1 MLIQQSVQMQQQW
14 YIPITN
20 EISYTIGMN
29 FSLSQTER
37 ESLIRQHKKERDARV
52 CDRIKAVILK
62 SSGWS
67 NKRIAEALL
76 LHPETVAEH
85 ISDWNTKKKLKPE
98 NGGSESKLTRQQ
110 TLELDQ
116 HLQNNTYTR
125 VRDIS
130 AYIHET
136 YGVNYTVSGLT
147 KWLHANNFSFK
158 EPKPTPSKADPVL
171 QKEFIAKYQSIKES
185 LPNDEVL
192 LFADPCHPT
201 MATKVAH
208 GWIKKGHDKLIKQT
222 ASRTRQNI
230 MGAINLDTQRITA
243 LFPDKVN
250 TDTNIEFMRLVKE
263 EYSSANHIHMI
274 IDNAP
279 YHTSKETL
287 RFADE
292 NGITLHHLPP
302 YSPNLNSIE
311 RLWPIM
317 NEHVRNNVFF
327 ESAQLFRDK
336 IKEFFS
342 VTTREIKDTIKSRVT
357 DNFRVQ
363 KTVS

>member
-1 MLIQQSVQMQQQW
+1 MGA
-14 YIPITN
+14 P
-20 EISYTIGMN
+20 
-29 FSLSQTER
+29 
-37 ESLIRQHKKERDARV
+37 
-52 CDRIKAVILK
+52 
-62 SSGWS
+62 
-67 NKRIAEALL
+67 
-76 LHPETVAEH
+76 
-85 ISDWNTKKKLKPE
+85 
-98 NGGSESKLTRQQ
+98 
-110 TLELDQ
+110 
-116 HLQNNTYTR
+116 
-125 VRDIS
+125 
-130 AYIHET
+130 
-136 YGVNYTVSGLT
+136 
-147 KWLHANNFSFK
+147 
-158 EPKPTPSKADPVL
+158 
-171 QKEFIAKYQSIKES
+171 
-185 LPNDEVL
+185 
-192 LFADPCHPT
+192 
-201 MATKVAH
+201 VAH

-230 MGAINLDTQRITA
+230 MGAIDLDTQRITA

-287 RFADE
+287 RFAYE

-317 NEHVRNNVFF
+317 NEYVRNNVFF